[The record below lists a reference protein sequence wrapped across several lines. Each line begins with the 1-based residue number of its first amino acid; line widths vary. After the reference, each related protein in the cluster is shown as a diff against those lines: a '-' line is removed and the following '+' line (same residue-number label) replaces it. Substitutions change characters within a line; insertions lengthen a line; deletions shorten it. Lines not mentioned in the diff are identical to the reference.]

1 METLSAP
8 KHQVQQ
14 FFTDGDDQLK
24 SAFVRLFG
32 ARAFFNQQQWE
43 QYVIDNLTSFEAA
56 CSETGRD
63 PNDPFFSSA
72 RPHENAIR
80 KIEEIALAFNRG
92 VILSYSDPNTEKWRV
107 WVIWDPKISG
117 FRLDVVSYVC
127 TGTYAGLGSRSA
139 FASRP
144 LAEHFA
150 NCFMPLIN
158 ESLA

>member
-92 VILSYSDPNTEKWRV
+92 QTLSYSDPTSEKWRV
-107 WVIWDPKISG
+107 YVVWDPRISG
-117 FRLDVVSYVC
+117 FRLGVVR
-127 TGTYAGLGSRSA
+127 YAYADALRGPRL
-139 FASRP
+139 P
-144 LAEHFA
+144 DCL
-150 NCFMPLIN
+150 CFEAPGAMLC
-158 ESLA
+158 

>member
-92 VILSYSDPNTEKWRV
+92 QTLSYSDPTSEKWRV
-107 WVIWDPKISG
+107 FVVWDPRISG
-117 FRLDVVSYVC
+117 FRLCDVICVRSR
-127 TGTYAGLGSRSA
+127 ASAPGLPLLRSA
-139 FASRP
+139 WRNALLNISCR
-144 LAEHFA
+144 
-150 NCFMPLIN
+150 
-158 ESLA
+158 